1 MARALAEAGADVA
14 ITSRDQQRADESA
27 AKIAEA
33 TNRRVIGIAA
43 DVTNAAQVEAAV
55 KQVVESFGRID
66 ILLNNAGVNVRGPVD
81 GYDEANWDL
90 VQSTNLKAPFL
101 CTRAVAP
108 YMKQQRYGRV
118 INVASM
124 LGQVGLAERAAYC
137 SSKGG
142 LIQFTKVLALE
153 WAPYGITV
161 NALCPGPFATEIN
174 TPVLN
179 NPEANK
185 MFLDRIA
192 LHRWGRPEE
201 IGGAAVFLASEASA
215 FMTGSSLVIDGG
227 WTAD

>member
-43 DVTNAAQVEAAV
+43 DVTDAAQVEAAV
-55 KQVVESFGRID
+55 KQVVETFGRID
-66 ILLNNAGVNVRGPVD
+66 ILVNNAGVNVRGPVD
-81 GYDEANWDL
+81 GYDEAHWDL
-90 VQSTNLKAPFL
+90 VQATNLKAPFL

-124 LGQVGLAERAAYC
+124 LGKVGLAERAAYC

-179 NPEANK
+179 NPEANQ

-192 LHRWGRPEE
+192 LNRWGQPEE